1 MKLGE
6 ILVQLG
12 ILTPGQVGSILHEQE
27 RSGARFG
34 TQAIL
39 KKLATSDQISEAL
52 SRQQATPAALDR
64 HFDRAM
70 PSVLGMIK
78 PNLALRFRAIPLVLA
93 TGPAKRVVVAM
104 TDPHDMPTVDDVAFA
119 LGAQI
124 DPMIAAEYALAQNL
138 KRYYRLD
145 LDLANT
151 NTPAHTRIQV
161 PLEKP
166 LSPVLEPAAAAAPL
180 IAQPALPSPPPV
192 ALEDALHR
200 LSVTGH
206 RDQVVD
212 ILLDYM
218 LPHFGCGLVLRAK
231 QDQLGVWRGYCDGM
245 DSHAVEAIHFPL
257 DTSPVFHTP
266 YTLHHPFIGP
276 PPREAAPFHTELA
289 QRLGGTI
296 PSEVIVVPILVGTRV
311 ASMVYGHGRSG
322 GPLSPRAV
330 HELQA
335 MAAGVGNALLR
346 LIQDARAAS

>member
-12 ILTPGQVGSILHEQE
+12 ILTPGQVGSILHEQG

-39 KKLATSDQISEAL
+39 KKLAQPDQISEAL
-52 SRQQATPAALDR
+52 SRQQAIPAALDR

-70 PSVLGMIK
+70 PSVLGLLK

-93 TGPAKRVVVAM
+93 TGSAKRVLVAM
-104 TDPHDMPTVDDVAFA
+104 TDPHDMHTVDDVAFA

-124 DPMIAAEYALAQNL
+124 DPMIAAEYSLAQNL
-138 KRYYRLD
+138 QRFYRLT
-145 LDLANT
+145 LDLAST
-151 NTPAHTRIQV
+151 TTPAPTRIQV

-166 LSPVLEPAAAAAPL
+166 LSPSPSPEPIVAAP
-180 IAQPALPSPPPV
+180 PADSLASPPPV

-206 RDQVVD
+206 RDQVMD

-231 QDQLGVWRGYCDGM
+231 ADQLGVWRGYCEGM
-245 DSHAVEAIHFPL
+245 DNQAIESIHFPL
-257 DTSPVFHTP
+257 AASPAFLTP
-266 YTLHHPFIGP
+266 YTQHHPFIGP
-276 PPREAAPFHTELA
+276 PPSEAAPFHSELA
-289 QRLGGTI
+289 QRFGGAP
-296 PSEVIVVPILVGTRV
+296 PSEIIVVPILVGSRV
-311 ASMVYGHGRSG
+311 ASVVYGHGRNG

-330 HELQA
+330 HDLQA
-335 MAAGVGNALLR
+335 MASGVGNALLR